1 MKWNKYLYQKKQFFN
16 KMFKEGINCINH
28 KDSKFLFYCFDDKS
42 YLCEECFREHKSHN
56 LEIKSDIK
64 KFQFSLCPKM
74 GSYFILIIK
83 IILFIQEKEHN
94 YKEQE

>member
-1 MKWNKYLYQKKQFFN
+1 
-16 KMFKEGINCINH
+16 MFKEGINCINH

-64 KFQFSLCPKM
+64 KF
-74 GSYFILIIK
+74 
-83 IILFIQEKEHN
+83 
-94 YKEQE
+94 